1 MHVTGDA
8 GELLYYMSDTVAS
21 IPMQLRALIMAGA
34 ALASA
39 PLLAQAAPVPAAAP
53 EPARPAFDK
62 ADAEK
67 AVTDLA
73 TALEENF
80 VFPDKGE
87 AYAEMLRS
95 NLAAG
100 KYADFADA
108 PAFAEK
114 VTADL
119 QAVHKDGHLRLR
131 VAPAEQR
138 GQAQAPNGG
147 PASANDVTKA
157 GWLAPGVAYIAFDG
171 FPGNE
176 TTVAEVRKFLA
187 AHRDA
192 KGLIIDA
199 RRNGGGGLA
208 EMNLIFAEIFA
219 RPTTLVTMD
228 IRTAVEEK
236 HGSPFDPKDTLLRR
250 IPGPASINRREHIVV
265 PAQQQGALKDAKVF
279 LLTSK
284 KTFSAA
290 EHLSLS
296 LKRTGRATLV
306 GEATGGGAHFGGM
319 APMGKGYAAFIPVGR
334 TFDPDTGQSWEGTG
348 VAPDVAVPSNKALD
362 EALKLAGAS
371 VSGEAALAS
380 LK

>member
-1 MHVTGDA
+1 
-8 GELLYYMSDTVAS
+8 
-21 IPMQLRALIMAGA
+21 MQLKFLILAGA
-34 ALASA
+34 MCMPAT
-39 PLLAQAAPVPAAAP
+39 LLAQAAPAPDAASQ
-53 EPARPAFDK
+53 PARPAFDK
-62 ADAEK
+62 TDAEK
-67 AVTDLA
+67 AVTELA
-73 TALEENF
+73 NALEENF
-80 VFPDKGE
+80 VFPDKGK
-87 AYAEMLRS
+87 AYAAMLRA
-95 NLAAG
+95 NLANGA
-100 KYADFADA
+100 YASFADA

-147 PASANDVTKA
+147 PADANDVAKA
-157 GWLAPGVAYIAFDG
+157 GWLAPGVAYVDFRG

-176 TTVAEVRKFLA
+176 KTVAAVRDFLA
-187 AHRDA
+187 GHRDA
-192 KGLIIDA
+192 KTLIIDA
-199 RRNGGGGLA
+199 RSNGGGGLA

-219 RPTTLVTMD
+219 QPTTLVAMD
-228 IRTAVEEK
+228 IRQAVEEK
-236 HGSPFDPKDTLLRR
+236 HGTPFDANDPLMRR
-250 IPGPASINRREHIVV
+250 VNGPATIIRREHRAV
-265 PAQQQGALKDAKVF
+265 PAAQQGGLKHAKVY

-296 LKRTGRATLV
+296 LKRTHRATLV

-348 VAPDVAVPSNKALD
+348 VQPDVAVSADKALD
-362 EALKLAGAS
+362 EALRLAGAA
-371 VSGEAALAS
+371 VSGQAALAS

>member
-1 MHVTGDA
+1 
-8 GELLYYMSDTVAS
+8 
-21 IPMQLRALIMAGA
+21 MQLKFLILAGA
-34 ALASA
+34 MCMPAA
-39 PLLAQAAPVPAAAP
+39 LLAQAAPPPASEAV
-53 EPARPAFDK
+53 RPAFDK

-80 VFPDKGE
+80 VFPDKGK
-87 AYAEMLRS
+87 AYSAMLRA
-95 NLAAG
+95 NLRNGA
-100 KYADFADA
+100 YSSFPDA

-119 QAVHKDGHLRLR
+119 QAVHKDGHVRLR

-147 PASANDVTKA
+147 PADANDVAKA
-157 GWLAPGVAYIAFDG
+157 GWLAPGVAYIEFTG
-171 FPGNE
+171 FPGSE
-176 TTVAEVRKFLA
+176 ATLAEVRKFLA
-187 AHRDA
+187 AHKDA
-192 KGLIIDA
+192 NTLIIDA
-199 RRNGGGGLA
+199 RNNGGGGLA
-208 EMNLIFAEIFA
+208 EMNLVFAEIFA
-219 RPTTLVTMD
+219 QPTTLVAMD
-228 IRTAVEEK
+228 IRQAVEEK
-236 HGSPFDPKDTLLRR
+236 HGTPFDANDPLMRR
-250 IPGPASINRREHIVV
+250 VSGPATIIRREHLAV
-265 PAQQQGALKDAKVF
+265 PAAQQSGLKDAKVY

-296 LKRTGRATLV
+296 LKRTHRATLV

-348 VAPDVAVPSNKALD
+348 VAPDVAVPAEKALD
-362 EALKLAGAS
+362 EALRLAG
-371 VSGEAALAS
+371 VSLNGQAALAS

>member
-1 MHVTGDA
+1 
-8 GELLYYMSDTVAS
+8 
-21 IPMQLRALIMAGA
+21 MQLKIAILAGA
-34 ALASA
+34 ACLSV
-39 PLLAQAAPVPAAAP
+39 PFQAQATPTPVLAP
-53 EPARPAFDK
+53 EVARPAFDK

-80 VFPDKGE
+80 VFPDAGKKYAAMLRANLAKG
-87 AYAEMLRS
+87 AYAS
-95 NLAAG
+95 
-100 KYADFADA
+100 FPDA
-108 PAFAEK
+108 PAFAEQ

-119 QAVHKDGHLRLR
+119 QAVRKDGHLRLR

-147 PASANDVTKA
+147 PANANGVAKS
-157 GWLAPGVAYIAFDG
+157 GWLAPGVAYVEFTG
-171 FPGNE
+171 FPGSE
-176 TTVAEVRKFLA
+176 TTLAEVRKFLA
-187 AHRDA
+187 AHKDA
-192 KGLIIDA
+192 KTLIIDA

-208 EMNLIFAEIFA
+208 EMNLVFEQIFAQ
-219 RPTTLVTMD
+219 PTTLVTMD
-228 IRTAVEEK
+228 IRQAVEEK
-236 HGSPFDPKDTLLRR
+236 HGTPFDPNDPLMRKVSS
-250 IPGPASINRREHIVV
+250 PATIIRREHVAV
-265 PAQQQGALKDAKVF
+265 PAAQQSGLRNAKVY

-296 LKRTGRATLV
+296 LKRTHRATLI

-348 VAPDVAVPSNKALD
+348 VTPDIAVPADTALD
-362 EALKLAGAS
+362 EALKLSGAG
-371 VSGEAALAS
+371 VSGQAALAAM
-380 LK
+380 K

>member
-1 MHVTGDA
+1 
-8 GELLYYMSDTVAS
+8 
-21 IPMQLRALIMAGA
+21 MQLKFLILAGA
-34 ALASA
+34 MCMPAA
-39 PLLAQAAPVPAAAP
+39 LLAQAAPPPASEAV
-53 EPARPAFDK
+53 RPAFDK

-80 VFPDKGE
+80 VFPDKGK
-87 AYAEMLRS
+87 AYSAMLRA
-95 NLAAG
+95 NLRNGA
-100 KYADFADA
+100 YSSFPDA

-119 QAVHKDGHLRLR
+119 QAVHKDGHVRLR

-147 PASANDVTKA
+147 PADANDVAKA
-157 GWLAPGVAYIAFDG
+157 GWLAPGVAYIEFTG
-171 FPGNE
+171 FPGSE
-176 TTVAEVRKFLA
+176 ATLAEVRKFLA
-187 AHRDA
+187 AHKDA
-192 KGLIIDA
+192 KTLIIDA

-208 EMNLIFAEIFA
+208 EMNLVFAEIFA
-219 RPTTLVTMD
+219 QPRTLVAMD
-228 IRTAVEEK
+228 IRQAVEEK
-236 HGSPFDPKDTLLRR
+236 HGTPFDANDPLMRR
-250 IPGPASINRREHIVV
+250 VSGPATIIRREHLAV
-265 PAQQQGALKDAKVF
+265 PAAQQSGLKDAKVY

-296 LKRTGRATLV
+296 LKRTHRATLV

-348 VAPDVAVPSNKALD
+348 VAPDVAVPAEKALD
-362 EALKLAGAS
+362 EALRLAG
-371 VSGEAALAS
+371 VSLNGQAALAS